1 MRGKQFE
8 WAKDINPNGQYT
20 SKSKRCTLKPQ
31 WELTDSSKWLR
42 LKRLIIL
49 SVGEVIKQRELSY
62 TANKRINAATTLK
75 NSLALLLNLKVH
87 TLYSYSSIPISM
99 PNRNTC
105 ICVCTR
111 MSRKKFP
118 GTSNSKQSKSPVTV
132 GCINEWEHI
141 HKIKWAMKMNE
152 LQLYVTTWIT
162 VININEVRNQ
172 MQRKAHDKFPF
183 IWNSKIKW
191 N

>member
-87 TLYSYSSIPISM
+87 THYIPTVPSLYLCPIEIHAHVYAQECPGKSSQEPQ
-99 PNRNTC
+99 T
-105 ICVCTR
+105 V
-111 MSRKKFP
+111 
-118 GTSNSKQSKSPVTV
+118 NSQKV
-132 GCINEWEHI
+132 
-141 HKIKWAMKMNE
+141 
-152 LQLYVTTWIT
+152 L
-162 VININEVRNQ
+162 
-172 MQRKAHDKFPF
+172 
-183 IWNSKIKW
+183 
-191 N
+191 